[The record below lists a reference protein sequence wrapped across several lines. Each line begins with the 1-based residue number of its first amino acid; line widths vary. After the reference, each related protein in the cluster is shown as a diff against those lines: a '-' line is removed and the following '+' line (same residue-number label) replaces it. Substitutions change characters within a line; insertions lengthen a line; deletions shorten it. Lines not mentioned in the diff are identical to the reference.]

1 MNGVSASTATATT
14 AIGNRSPG
22 SGHSGP
28 TPAAD
33 SSGPPIDPSLRARAY
48 VGRFAPSPTGSL
60 HLGSLVAALG
70 SYLDARHHG
79 GRWLLRM
86 EDLDTSRVV
95 PGCADSI
102 LRTLEAFGL
111 TWDGEVAW
119 QSRRIDLYRDAIT
132 GLRSKGLT
140 FECSCSRRLRLENEE
155 RGYPGTCRDKPAAP
169 TLSSTST
176 ATRFRIDDSVV
187 MIEDRFQGTCELAA
201 RPMGDVVIRRR
212 DGVFAYQLAVV
223 VDDAEQGITDVVRGA
238 DLLSST
244 AWQVCLQRA
253 LNVISP
259 TYAHL
264 PLIVE
269 PDGKKLSKSRRS
281 IALDTARINPLLLC
295 ALQLLGQRCTTGLE
309 FEAPQSILQFA
320 AKHWDPEPLHG
331 LRSRSALQT

>member
-1 MNGVSASTATATT
+1 
-14 AIGNRSPG
+14 
-22 SGHSGP
+22 
-28 TPAAD
+28 
-33 SSGPPIDPSLRARAY
+33 
-48 VGRFAPSPTGSL
+48 L

-95 PGCADSI
+95 PGCADTI
-102 LRTLEAFGL
+102 LRTLESFGL

-119 QSRRIDLYRDAIT
+119 QSRRIDLYRAAMAE
-132 GLRSKGLT
+132 LRSKGLT

-155 RGYPGTCRDKPAAP
+155 RGYPGTCRDKPPPPAANAP
-169 TLSSTST
+169 ST
-176 ATRFRIDDSVV
+176 ATRFRIDESVV
-187 MIEDRFQGTCELAA
+187 TIQDRLQGCCELPA

-212 DGVFAYQLAVV
+212 DGIFAYQLAVV
-223 VDDAEQGITDVVRGA
+223 VDDAEQAITDVVRGV

-269 PDGKKLSKSRRS
+269 PDGTKLSKSRRS
-281 IALDTARINPLLLC
+281 IALDTARIAPLLLC
-295 ALQLLGQRCTTGLE
+295 ALELLGQRFAAGLE
-309 FEAPQSILQFA
+309 LEAPESILRWA
-320 AKHWDPEPLHG
+320 AKHWDPEPLRG
-331 LRSRSALQT
+331 VRSRPALQG